1 MTKDKSIPELQEIIL
16 QFVDERNWRQ
26 FQTPKNMSMYLSIEA
41 AELMELFLW
50 CESSASKQCLEDKR
64 TDVEHEL
71 ADILYWVLNFAAQN
85 NINISQALERK
96 MELNRQKYPV
106 DKAKNSSKKYTEY

>member
-1 MTKDKSIPELQEIIL
+1 MNVMEKTIKEMQDTVLK
-16 QFVDERNWRQ
+16 FVDERNWRQ

-50 CESSASKQCLEDKR
+50 CESSTSKETLEEKR

-71 ADILYWVLNFAAQN
+71 VDVLYWVLNFAAQN
-85 NINISQALERK
+85 NRPYA
-96 MELNRQKYPV
+96 
-106 DKAKNSSKKYTEY
+106 